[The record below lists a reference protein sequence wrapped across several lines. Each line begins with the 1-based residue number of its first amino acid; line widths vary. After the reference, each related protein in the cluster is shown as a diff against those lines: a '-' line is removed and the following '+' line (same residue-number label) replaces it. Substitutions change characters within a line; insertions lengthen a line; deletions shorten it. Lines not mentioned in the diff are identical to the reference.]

1 MIRAFLGGSFDPV
14 HLSHLQMATAV
25 YTTLSAH
32 VPSGEIS
39 LALLPTAGNPLKHR
53 PSDNA
58 HRLAM
63 LRLATL
69 DTPFVIDEREIV
81 QIPPVYTIDT
91 VQILDK
97 LYPNDS
103 KILIVGQD
111 SLANFDKWKNYADI
125 LNHVNLWAFARADSG
140 DIVAFLQDR
149 LTTDLDEFLHNKGKV
164 FLDSTVIDT
173 MSSSQIRSHIAKG
186 EPVEAFLSTKV
197 ANYIKQHRLYML

>member
-39 LALLPTAGNPLKHR
+39 LALLPTAGNPLKHQ

-63 LRLATL
+63 LRLAVL

-111 SLANFDKWKNYADI
+111 SLANFDKWKNYTDI

-140 DIVAFLQDR
+140 DIVEFLQDK
-149 LTTDLDEFLHNKGKV
+149 LTADLDEFLHNKGKV

-173 MSSSQIRSHIAKG
+173 MSSSQIRSHIAKD
-186 EPVEAFLSTKV
+186 EPVEVFLSAKV
-197 ANYIKQHRLYML
+197 ANYIKQHRLYVL

>member
-25 YTTLSAH
+25 YTALSAH

-63 LRLATL
+63 LRLAVL

-111 SLANFDKWKNYADI
+111 SLSLI
-125 LNHVNLWAFARADSG
+125 
-140 DIVAFLQDR
+140 
-149 LTTDLDEFLHNKGKV
+149 
-164 FLDSTVIDT
+164 
-173 MSSSQIRSHIAKG
+173 HI
-186 EPVEAFLSTKV
+186 
-197 ANYIKQHRLYML
+197 